1 MHNLKVLIAD
11 DEEDLR
17 DIMSFLVESNLECE
31 LVFAVNGVEAI
42 EYLSK
47 GDIDLIICDYN
58 MPLKNGGDVYQY
70 LLDAAHP
77 CRYVMCSSD
86 SPKQYEVFNDS
97 SLFFGYIQK
106 PLVLPGVKEIVA
118 KLKSEESLV
127 KAPDAYDYTA
137 ISTKL
142 LLGLSI
148 LPSEIFIKLSD
159 SKVFKVFDKGATF
172 DETDYIKYSMKGIDK
187 LFAINLSTT
196 QIIEKMNQVISELK
210 ENALPENRLET
221 EIQVHQLISSTLKE
235 YGFQE
240 ELMPSIEAHFKET
253 LDLCKSNKTLSLLL
267 DKLLKNKDSYLG
279 QHSFL
284 MSAVTVALA
293 ARLEWASSV
302 TAQKLVVS
310 SLFHDIFLPGDIN
323 NEVLEL
329 MKKNNDEEFLTHPQ
343 KAADLLD
350 KLPGI
355 QPDTSRII
363 LEHHEIGDG
372 YGFPREVDV
381 SKTTPLSQLFIFSHY
396 LVDIILDLNREGTL
410 SKEAIFE
417 QMEVISHSSSKFKK
431 LLATLKEIDLFE

>member
-1 MHNLKVLIAD
+1 MHNLKILIAD

-17 DIMSFLVESNLECE
+17 DIMSFLIESNLQCE
-31 LVFAVNGVEAI
+31 MVFAVNGVEAI
-42 EYLSK
+42 GQLSK

-86 SPKQYEVFNDS
+86 SPGQHEVFNDS

-106 PLVLPGVKEIVA
+106 PLVLPGLKEIIA
-118 KLKSEESLV
+118 KLTSEETLL
-127 KAPDAYDYTA
+127 KAPEVQSYTA

-142 LLGLSI
+142 LLGLSNM
-148 LPSEIFIKLSD
+148 PSEVFIKLSD
-159 SKVFKVFDKGATF
+159 SKYFKVFDQGAIF
-172 DETDYIKYSMKGIDK
+172 DETDFIKYSLKGIDK
-187 LFAINLSTT
+187 LYALNISTT
-196 QIIEKMNQVISELK
+196 QFIEKMNSAILSLK
-210 ENALPENRLET
+210 QNALPENKVET
-221 EIQVHQLISSTLKE
+221 EIQVHRLISSTLKE

-284 MSAVTVALA
+284 MSAITVAMA

-372 YGFPREVDV
+372 YGFPREIEV

-396 LVDIILDLNREGTL
+396 LVDIILDMNREGNL
-410 SKEAIFE
+410 SKEKVYE
-417 QMEVISHSSSKFKK
+417 QMEVISHSSSKYRK
-431 LLATLKEIDLFE
+431 LLSTLREIDIF